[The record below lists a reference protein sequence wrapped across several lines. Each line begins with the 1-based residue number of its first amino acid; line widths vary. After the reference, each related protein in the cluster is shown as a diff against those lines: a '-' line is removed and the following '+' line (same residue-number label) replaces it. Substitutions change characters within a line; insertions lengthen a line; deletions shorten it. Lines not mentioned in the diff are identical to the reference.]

1 MYHSYRAR
9 FWRKSLLQ
17 LKGESIKKLEKQKM
31 EFIDMVVRLKR
42 GQNALPKYIIQ
53 PTVENYIEILEEK
66 ITELSEELDKYKEGE
81 LEN

>member
-1 MYHSYRAR
+1 MHDSGENPY
-9 FWRKSLLQ
+9 LQ
-17 LKGESIKKLEKQKM
+17 LKGESIKKLEKQRM

-53 PTVENYIEILEEK
+53 STVENYIEILEEK
-66 ITELSEELDKYKEGE
+66 ITELSEKLEKYKEGE

>member
-1 MYHSYRAR
+1 
-9 FWRKSLLQ
+9 
-17 LKGESIKKLEKQKM
+17 M

-53 PTVENYIEILEEK
+53 STVENYIEILEEK

>member
-1 MYHSYRAR
+1 MHDSGENPY
-9 FWRKSLLQ
+9 LQ
-17 LKGESIKKLEKQKM
+17 LKGESIKKLEKQRM

-53 PTVENYIEILEEK
+53 STVENYIEILEEK

>member
-1 MYHSYRAR
+1 VHDSGENPY
-9 FWRKSLLQ
+9 LQ
-17 LKGESIKKLEKQKM
+17 LKGESIKKLEKQRM

-53 PTVENYIEILEEK
+53 STVENYIEILEEK